1 MMKSI
6 RVHREGQTITIWSDD
21 KDLIDRIIDAI
32 NVILDAE
39 CWRDRIGNEKRERL

>member
-21 KDLIDRIIDAI
+21 KDLTDRIMDAVE
-32 NVILDAE
+32 VILDAE
-39 CWRDRIGNEKRERL
+39 CWRDRIEKREKI